1 MESKVYLD
9 NVPFVVWNETE
20 EYKKVEGLHFTNMRD
35 ADASLALM
43 INKKMSHIGFKW
55 TARVEDNNEILRHA
69 DLIAGINI
77 SKPGIKYKI
86 CVHNSL
92 ALVEGISTGEPI
104 MFGDIYCA
112 EDNNEVSIK
121 NCFPYVSIM
130 YSLLNIEVSEPTDV
144 DIYYMFLDNSIRKAL
159 VCLPNNLE
167 LCGEKYKIKS
177 SNVSRITS

>member
-1 MESKVYLD
+1 MAYLD
-9 NVPFVVWNETE
+9 NVPFVVWNETD
-20 EYKKVEGLHFTNMRD
+20 EYKKVEDFNFTNMRD

-43 INKKMSHIGFKW
+43 IRSNLSHVGFKY
-55 TARVEDNNEILRHA
+55 TEKIEDKKDILRYA

-92 ALVEGISTGEPI
+92 TLVEGVSTGEPI
-104 MFGDIYCA
+104 IFGDIYCA
-112 EDNNEVSIK
+112 EENDGVSIK

-159 VCLPNNLE
+159 VRLPNNLE
-167 LCGEKYKIKS
+167 LCGEKYRIKS
-177 SNVSRITS
+177 SYVSRAQ